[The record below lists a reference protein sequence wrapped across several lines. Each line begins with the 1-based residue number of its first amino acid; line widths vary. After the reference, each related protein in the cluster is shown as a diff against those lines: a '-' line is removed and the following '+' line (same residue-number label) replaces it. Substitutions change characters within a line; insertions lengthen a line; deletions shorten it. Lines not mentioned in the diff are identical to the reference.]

1 MHETRAGAAAAA
13 AAATKANAYSLPD
26 LPYAY
31 DALEPS
37 IDAATMKFHHDKH
50 HATYVAGINGKL
62 DEKDQPP
69 IADLMKIV
77 RISASQNTHTNHT
90 ERTQAKD
97 KGYNNAGGGVY
108 NHDMFWQAMAPKGKG
123 GAPSAALSAAI
134 DKSFGSMD
142 KMKEEWEALAAPAS
156 TFGSGWVWLYV
167 KGKDLKLGNTPNQDN
182 PLMKGANIEGIPI
195 LGIDVWEHAY
205 YLKYQ
210 NRRPEYVKAFWDVV
224 NWNQV
229 SAWYDDAL
237 AGKAPQF

>member
-77 RISASQNTHTNHT
+77 RVPASPDRLTPVT
-90 ERTQAKD
+90 
-97 KGYNNAGGGVY
+97 
-108 NHDMFWQAMAPKGKG
+108 
-123 GAPSAALSAAI
+123 PSARRPRTRATTTPAA
-134 DKSFGSMD
+134 
-142 KMKEEWEALAAPAS
+142 AS
-156 TFGSGWVWLYV
+156 TTTTCSGRPWRRR
-167 KGKDLKLGNTPNQDN
+167 
-182 PLMKGANIEGIPI
+182 AR
-195 LGIDVWEHAY
+195 AA
-205 YLKYQ
+205 
-210 NRRPEYVKAFWDVV
+210 RRP
-224 NWNQV
+224 
-229 SAWYDDAL
+229 
-237 AGKAPQF
+237 PR